1 MLEVLCGEG
10 FSHEKVITKE
20 RRDYFLLPSHK
31 ALIPIPAASAAAPGK
46 FQKFEYQP
54 PSQVFKSET
63 LGLRPSNL
71 CINISSTIFIMIHSK
86 IWSPLKIWEHPSLVI
101 VKIKFTK
108 NFKGYKV
115 SG

>member
-20 RRDYFLLPSHK
+20 RRGYFLLPSHK

-71 CINISSTIFIMIHSK
+71 CINISSTIYHDT
-86 IWSPLKIWEHPSLVI
+86 L
-101 VKIKFTK
+101 
-108 NFKGYKV
+108 
-115 SG
+115 